1 MEKLIN
7 LIMLLIVAMFSYY
20 MGTFNGRSSDD
31 GEELLTAKVKVE
43 DEVSSEFKVVSE
55 DIKVYITNDHGD
67 TPLEIKVAQTGDFAN
82 TKYTKVTDN
91 TTINSKDTE
100 CFLPINNTAEILD
113 FRPFLGDLSYFD
125 LQTYL
130 IYQSINIILKNDVFA
145 IGFMPNNILQP
156 RARGRSPCQWGYD
169 NDNDNRAVFA
179 GYIDINQITVNNPSY
194 MQNINQ

>member
-1 MEKLIN
+1 
-7 LIMLLIVAMFSYY
+7 MLLIVAMFSYY

-43 DEVSSEFKVVSE
+43 DEVSSEFKIVSE

-82 TKYTKVTDN
+82 TKYTKVVDN

-125 LQTYL
+125 LQSYL

-169 NDNDNRAVFA
+169 NDNANRAVFA

>member
-82 TKYTKVTDN
+82 TKYTKVIDN

-125 LQTYL
+125 LQSYL

>member
-1 MEKLIN
+1 
-7 LIMLLIVAMFSYY
+7 MLLIVAMFSYY

-67 TPLEIKVAQTGDFAN
+67 NPLEIKVAQTGDFAN

-125 LQTYL
+125 LQSYL

-145 IGFMPNNILQP
+145 IGSMPNNILQP

>member
-125 LQTYL
+125 LQSYL

>member
-82 TKYTKVTDN
+82 TKYTKVINN

-125 LQTYL
+125 LQSYL

>member
-1 MEKLIN
+1 
-7 LIMLLIVAMFSYY
+7 MLLIVAMFSYY

-43 DEVSSEFKVVSE
+43 DEVSSEFKIVSE

-82 TKYTKVTDN
+82 TKYTKVVDN

-125 LQTYL
+125 LQSYL

-169 NDNDNRAVFA
+169 NDNRAVFA

>member
-82 TKYTKVTDN
+82 TKYTKMTDN

-125 LQTYL
+125 LQSYL

>member
-43 DEVSSEFKVVSE
+43 DEVSSEFKIVSE

-82 TKYTKVTDN
+82 TKYTKVVDN

-125 LQTYL
+125 LQSYL

-169 NDNDNRAVFA
+169 NDNRAVFA